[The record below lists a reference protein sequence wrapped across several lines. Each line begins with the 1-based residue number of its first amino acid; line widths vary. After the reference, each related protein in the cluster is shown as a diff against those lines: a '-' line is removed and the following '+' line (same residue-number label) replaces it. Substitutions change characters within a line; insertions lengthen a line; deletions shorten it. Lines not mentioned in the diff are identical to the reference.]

1 MSRSHRAGHLNQPGG
16 GVVARI
22 LKVLK
27 AIRVGLGGSIAW
39 WIRCENGGL
48 GYADVQDQETKNQ
61 FFAACGDNPEE
72 TPAVVRL

>member
-22 LKVLK
+22 LK

-48 GYADVQDQETKNQ
+48 GYADVQETKNQ
-61 FFAACGDNPEE
+61 FFAACGDKPEE
-72 TPAVVRL
+72 SPRLE